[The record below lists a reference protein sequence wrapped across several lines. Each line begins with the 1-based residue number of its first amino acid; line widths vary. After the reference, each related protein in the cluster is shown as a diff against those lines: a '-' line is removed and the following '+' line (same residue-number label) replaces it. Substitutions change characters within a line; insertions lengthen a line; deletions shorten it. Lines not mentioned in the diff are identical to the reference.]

1 MCADSSEQSLNTPW
15 MPHTDGVFFDDN
27 VQKLV
32 LEGSI
37 ADIPFVVGPC
47 SSCLVRVHEP
57 YYALLQD
64 LARTRGPSFPSPLST
79 SRELYEFVVHHS
91 NFQGR

>member
-1 MCADSSEQSLNTPW
+1 

-37 ADIPFVVGPC
+37 ADIPFVVGQC
-47 SSCLVRVHEP
+47 SSCRVRVRET
-57 YYALLQD
+57 YYDSLQD
-64 LARTRGPSFPSPLST
+64 IARTRGPSFPSRLSI
-79 SRELYEFVVHHS
+79 SREPY
-91 NFQGR
+91 